1 VGRVQ
6 AGQTAPVVIP
16 VHDINPLRR
25 TPWVT
30 YALIAANLI
39 VFLLTPGNASSVNG
53 ATSVR
58 EQCRQLEFYDEYAA
72 IPRELTHNQPL
83 SQVATG
89 QAATDGTRTGCVV
102 GRPSFHKVPF
112 LSSITSQFLHGGWL
126 HLLGN
131 MLFLLIFGNN
141 VEDRMGRLK
150 FLLFYLITGIV
161 AAYGFALATPN
172 SGETLIGASGAIA
185 GVLGAYLVMF
195 PRARVWSL
203 VPFLFFIPLRLPAWL
218 VLGLWFVLQWVYASG
233 TAVSSAGDV
242 AYLAHVVGFIFG
254 VLVGLLVRRAM
265 GPTELQPTRWRRP
278 PGGGR
283 FAWR

>member
-1 VGRVQ
+1 
-6 AGQTAPVVIP
+6 VVIP

-30 YALIAANLI
+30 WALIAANI
-39 VFLLTPGNASSVNG
+39 VVFLLTPGNSSSLNG
-53 ATSVR
+53 STTAQT
-58 EQCRQLEFYDEYAA
+58 QCRQLEFYDHYAA
-72 IPRELTHNQPL
+72 IPKELTHNDPL
-83 SQVATG
+83 DRVATG
-89 QAATDGTRTGCVV
+89 DAARAGNRVGCAV
-102 GRPSFHKVPF
+102 GRPSYHKVPF
-112 LSSITSQFLHGGWL
+112 LSALTSQFLHGGWL

-150 FLLFYLITGIV
+150 FLVFYLVAGVV
-161 AAYGFALATPN
+161 AAYGFAVAQPD

-195 PRARVWSL
+195 PKARVWSL
-203 VPFLFFIPLRLPAWL
+203 VPFFFFIPLRLPAWL

-242 AYLAHVVGFIFG
+242 AYLAHVVGFVFG
-254 VLVGLLVRRAM
+254 VLVGLVVRRGT
-265 GPTELQPTRWRRP
+265 GPIDPRPVQWRRP
-278 PGGGR
+278 
-283 FAWR
+283 AWR